1 MTTSLTQVSELL
13 RLVDEHGPDV
23 EAVGEELDA
32 WDEARMRPWVEDHI
46 AMDHAQARRWAGDDV
61 DLAGRLPSDVIM
73 MAASQDPSIGEA
85 VGPYLSMQALPSA
98 LRTVE
103 EQARAVYRTG
113 WRPQPDPGPSREELA
128 DIVATAVPA

>member
-1 MTTSLTQVSELL
+1 
-13 RLVDEHGPDV
+13 
-23 EAVGEELDA
+23 
-32 WDEARMRPWVEDHI
+32 
-46 AMDHAQARRWAGDDV
+46 
-61 DLAGRLPSDVIM
+61 
-73 MAASQDPSIGEA
+73 
-85 VGPYLSMQALPSA
+85 MQALPSA